1 MAASEQLDDLLADAV
16 ARFLRGSRV
25 RRDLA

>member
-1 MAASEQLDDLLADAV
+1 MVASEQLDDLLADAV
-16 ARFLRGSRV
+16 ARLPARIAR